1 MRIKTRIFVPIIV
14 VLCLLLVLLGNHTLF
29 KIIFPLKYVDTV
41 NHYAEEYDL
50 PSSLIYGVI
59 HTESHFNETA
69 VSSAGAKGLMQI
81 VDTTFDWVLKKLGE
95 EEGDVF
101 DAETNIRC
109 GTKLLRILSDEF
121 TCTETVLAAYN
132 AGIGNVSKWLENE
145 EYSSDGETLHTIPNK
160 ETENYVKRV
169 LNAQKMYQNLYD
181 IE

>member
-1 MRIKTRIFVPIIV
+1 MRIKKRIVVPIAV
-14 VLCLLLVLLGNHTLF
+14 VLCLLLALLGSRTFLTTVY
-29 KIIFPLKYVDTV
+29 PMKYADMV
-41 NHYAEEYDL
+41 NAYAEEYDL
-50 PSSLIYGVI
+50 PPSLVFGVI

-81 VDTTFDWVLKKLGE
+81 VDATFEWVLQKLGE

-121 TCTETVLAAYN
+121 AHTETVLAAYN
-132 AGIGNVSKWLENE
+132 AGIGNVSKWLKNE
-145 EYSSDGETLHTIPNK
+145 EYSSDGETLHTIPIK

-169 LNAQKMYQNLYD
+169 LNAQKIYQNLYD